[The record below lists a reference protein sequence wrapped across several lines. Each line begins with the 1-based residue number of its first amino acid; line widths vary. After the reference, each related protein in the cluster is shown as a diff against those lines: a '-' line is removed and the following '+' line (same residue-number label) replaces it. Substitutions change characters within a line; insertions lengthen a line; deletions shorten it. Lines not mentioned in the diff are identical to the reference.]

1 MSFSDLSFSLL
12 ETDSTKPITFIDCKG
27 PTDRRARRVTFECE
41 VISEGITETEFGHSI
56 YCKVQDPV
64 LLCIEALQDQFSEI
78 VPEDYEISQFIRSDA
93 FFMKLPMLRGKYKA
107 TIVPVSDPAFPDKSP
122 IVYGSVLEVSA
133 SFHGYLNPGTQATP
147 LDDAPK
153 KAGMYMTVHRIVV
166 DGGKKRRIILKK

>member
-1 MSFSDLSFSLL
+1 MSFEDLSFTLP
-12 ETDSTKPITFIDCKG
+12 ETIPTSAITFIDCKG

-41 VISEGITETEFGHSI
+41 VISEGITETEYGQSI

-64 LLCIEALQDQFSEI
+64 LLCIETLQEQFSEM
-78 VPEDYEISQFIRSDA
+78 VPEDYETSQFIKSDA

-107 TIVPVSDPAFPDKSP
+107 TIVPASDPAFPDKSP

-133 SFHGYLNPGTQATP
+133 SFHGYLNPGSEN
-147 LDDAPK
+147 DPK

-166 DGGKKRRIILKK
+166 DGGKKRRILLKK